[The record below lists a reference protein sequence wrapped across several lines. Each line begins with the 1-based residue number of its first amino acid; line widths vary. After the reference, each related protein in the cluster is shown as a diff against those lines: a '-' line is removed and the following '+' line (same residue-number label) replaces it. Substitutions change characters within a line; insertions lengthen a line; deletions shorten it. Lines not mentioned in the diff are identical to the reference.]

1 MLYRDFGKTGWKVS
15 AVGLGT
21 WNLGGQWGEM
31 SEETAL
37 RIIHRSFETGMNLI
51 DTAEAYGT
59 QHGLSEIRLGKALG
73 GRRHLACIVSKIGH
87 YGARS
92 GGRVPKNTPDMIRLC
107 GHAILGRLHTD
118 WVDVML
124 CHEATIEDP
133 SIYIQGFDELAKE
146 GHIRCYGISTNSLD
160 VIKKFNDLSGGKCA
174 VVELD
179 YSLVNRASE
188 ADVLPYCLENG
199 IAVLVRGPVAMGLL
213 AGKYDKS
220 TRFTDEVRSA
230 WHDGGERQAKLDKQ
244 LAIVEKLAKVV
255 KPGQEMV
262 TAAIRF
268 TFSHPTLPC
277 SIPGATSPEQVETNA
292 AAGERELTSDE
303 RRKILAAIDRS

>member
-1 MLYRDFGKTGWKVS
+1 MLYRDFGRTGWKVS

-21 WNLGGQWGEM
+21 WNLGGQWGDMTED
-31 SEETAL
+31 SAL
-37 RIIHRSFETGMNLI
+37 QIIHKSFETGMNLI

-73 GRRHLACIVSKIGH
+73 GRRHLTYIVSKIGH
-87 YGARS
+87 YGGRS
-92 GGRVPKNTPDMIRLC
+92 GGRVPKTTPDMIRLC

-118 WVDVML
+118 WLDVVL

-133 SIYIQGFDELAKE
+133 SIYIQGFDALVKE
-146 GHIRCYGISTNSLD
+146 GHVRCYGISTNSLE

-179 YSLVNRASE
+179 YSLINRSAES
-188 ADVLPYCLENG
+188 DVLPYCQEHG

-213 AGKYDKS
+213 SGRYDKS
-220 TRFTDEVRSA
+220 TKFTDEVRSA
-230 WHDGGERQAKLDKQ
+230 WHDGGERQARLDKQ
-244 LAIVEKLAKVV
+244 LAVVEKLRKVL

-277 SIPGATSPEQVETNA
+277 SIPGATKPEQVVTNA
-292 AAGERELTSDE
+292 AAGERELTADE
-303 RRKILAAIDRS
+303 KKKILAVIG

>member
-73 GRRHLACIVSKIGH
+73 GRRHQAYIVSKIGH
-87 YGARS
+87 YGGRS

-133 SIYIQGFDELAKE
+133 SIYIQGFDELVKE

-179 YSLVNRASE
+179 YSLINRASE
-188 ADVLPYCLENG
+188 TDVLPYCFDNG

-220 TRFTDEVRSA
+220 TKFTDEVRSA

-244 LAIVEKLAKVV
+244 LAVVEKLRGVV

-277 SIPGATSPEQVETNA
+277 SIPGATSPEQVVTNA

-303 RRKILAAIDRS
+303 RRKILAAIDQS

>member
-1 MLYRDFGKTGWKVS
+1 
-15 AVGLGT
+15 
-21 WNLGGQWGEM
+21 
-31 SEETAL
+31 
-37 RIIHRSFETGMNLI
+37 MNLI

-59 QHGLSEIRLGKALG
+59 QHGLSEIRIGKALG
-73 GRRHLACIVSKIGH
+73 GRRHLTYIVSKIGN

-133 SIYIQGFDELAKE
+133 SIYIQGFDELVKE

-160 VIKKFNDLSGGKCA
+160 VIKKFNDISGGKCA

-179 YSLVNRASE
+179 YSLINRTSE
-188 ADVLPYCLENG
+188 VDVLPYCQKNG

-220 TRFTDEVRSA
+220 TRFTDEIRSA

-244 LAIVEKLAKVV
+244 LAIVEKLKKVV

-268 TFSHPTLPC
+268 SFSHPTLPC
-277 SIPGATSPEQVETNA
+277 SIPGATSPEQVITNA
-292 AAGERELTSDE
+292 AAGQRELTADE
-303 RRKILAAIDRS
+303 RRKILAAIEND